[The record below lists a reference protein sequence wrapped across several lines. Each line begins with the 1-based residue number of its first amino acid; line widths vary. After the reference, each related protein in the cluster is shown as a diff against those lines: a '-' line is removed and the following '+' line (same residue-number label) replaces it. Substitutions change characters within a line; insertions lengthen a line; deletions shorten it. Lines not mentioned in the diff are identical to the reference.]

1 LITLILLLIIL
12 ALVDSLNP
20 FSIAIQIFLLGV
32 LTNTHRISYYI
43 LGILLVY
50 FVGGVLIFL
59 GLTAYLK
66 ILLDQ
71 ISVIPN
77 MFLYSVGFVIGVI
90 LLFYGIMA
98 LRKNGIVK
106 EIKLERKEFSILALF
121 AIGATGTMFDLPTA
135 LPYLGF
141 ITKMI
146 EMELNSEI
154 GIFLLSIYSFIYI
167 FPLLILW
174 ALFIRYKEKIKEKIV
189 SVQIYMDKINNY
201 VIGVFSLMI
210 GLLFIVDAVFFFLG
224 IPLDWY

>member
-1 LITLILLLIIL
+1 MITLILLLIIL

-146 EMELNSEI
+146 EMELNSGI

-201 VIGVFSLMI
+201 VIGVFSLLI